1 MRDMYILGGNVNLRL
16 RLHERMKHDC
26 FVAKQAYEKLC
37 KDLRDPKYK
46 NITEEEAVR
55 LYENHKKEDNEFIS
69 VVTGITGIIKHE

>member
-1 MRDMYILGGNVNLRL
+1 MREAYMLGGNINLRL

-46 NITEEEAVR
+46 DITEEEAVR
-55 LYENHKKEDNEFIS
+55 LYENYKIKDDGFIS
-69 VVTGITGIIKHE
+69 VVTGIKGTIKHE